1 MMILQLIKEEDVA
14 EVLEIYTSY
23 ILNTAITYEYEVPV
37 LESFS
42 ERVSHYTC
50 LLYTSTGQSIRIFPG
65 HRSYKA

>member
-42 ERVSHYTC
+42 ERVSHYTEQYPC
-50 LLYTSTGQSIRIFPG
+50 FVVFVLF
-65 HRSYKA
+65 